1 MPLFDKEKR
10 AAQASDGTKKATS
23 SLNTGLARTTQKIL
37 AAVGRVDDTVC
48 VPFDWAADNF
58 SADRRLLD
66 ELDASVRVFMKS
78 ILTYVGNQRKLADA
92 LLELYEASADSYN
105 AVLTVQS
112 AAIDLEKLAKN
123 LETTAATDL
132 LEPLKETRDVYEDMR
147 LRIDKVEDRR
157 VDADRYYR
165 EYLIAMQKPALD
177 PRLALAAR
185 ATWDDA
191 KGRYDTLVSEVR
203 RDLVALRAQRSAVL
217 EPILATL
224 VDLEHQVVSQTT
236 SLLKQAVSQLPA
248 GIDPTAAWEHTDVVT
263 PEADSASLGG
273 TDYLSFAP
281 MDGPVGGQAIGAA
294 DDDPFAAGLPAPA
307 AAAPSTGAAA
317 QPAARAS
324 RALPAPAA
332 AAPARPRATALYDF
346 DATDDTEISFKKGDE
361 LLIFEQEGDWWI
373 AQVVGRPKRGE
384 IPANRVKLQ

>member
-10 AAQASDGTKKATS
+10 ANQASEGTKKATV

-58 SADRRLLD
+58 AADRRLLD

-78 ILTYVGNQRKLADA
+78 ILVYVGNQRKLADA

-105 AVLTVQS
+105 SILTVQS
-112 AAIDLEKLAKN
+112 AAIDLEKLTKT
-123 LETTAATDL
+123 LEATAATDL
-132 LEPLKETRDVYEDMR
+132 LEPLKDTRDIYEDMR

-165 EYLIAMQKPALD
+165 EYLTAMQKPALD

-191 KGRYDTLVSEVR
+191 KGRYDALVTEVR
-203 RDLVALRAQRSAVL
+203 DDLVKLRAQRSAVL

-224 VDLEHQVVSQTT
+224 VELEHEVVSQTT
-236 SLLKQAVSQLPA
+236 TLLKQAVSQLPP
-248 GIDPTAAWEHTDVVT
+248 GIDPTGAWEQTDVVT
-263 PEADSASLGG
+263 PEASSASLGG

-281 MDGPVGGQAIGAA
+281 LDGAVGGAAEAVGGA
-294 DDDPFAAGLPAPA
+294 DDPFSAGLPPPAAAAPAPAPA
-307 AAAPSTGAAA
+307 AART
-317 QPAARAS
+317 S

-332 AAPARPRATALYDF
+332 AHPRATALYDF
-346 DATDDTEISFKKGDE
+346 AATDDTEISFKKGDTLTIYE
-361 LLIFEQEGDWWI
+361 KEGDWWI
-373 AQVVGRPKRGE
+373 AAVEGTSRRGE
-384 IPANRVKLQ
+384 IPANRVKML